1 MMRDRERRFPRA
13 FWWAPFLIEWRGER
27 RAEMTVKIE
36 VPEVVREF
44 RRRLE
49 ALYGERLRDV
59 ILYGSY
65 ARGDADEGSDIDV
78 LVVLDAFADEE
89 AELRR
94 MDPIA
99 NELSLEHDVVISNL
113 VVRES
118 DYAHR
123 DSLLLLNVRREGIEV

>member
-1 MMRDRERRFPRA
+1 MRA
-13 FWWAPFLIEWRGER
+13 KVQI
-27 RAEMTVKIE
+27 
-36 VPEVVREF
+36 PEVVHEF

-65 ARGDADEGSDIDV
+65 ARGEADDGSDIDV
-78 LVVLDAFADEE
+78 LVVLDDFGDEE
-89 AELRR
+89 AELHR

-99 NELSLEHDVVISNL
+99 DELSLEHDVVISNL
-113 VVRES
+113 VVRAT

-123 DSLLLLNVRREGIEV
+123 NSSLLLNVRREGVEV